1 MQYVMI
7 YLLVGVI
14 LSSVLIAL
22 CLFEPKSKRR
32 WEREFGERA
41 CVAFV
46 ILGVIVTFGW
56 LPILLF
62 TGFFELKG
70 RDENGKRG

>member
-22 CLFEPKSKRR
+22 CLFEQKSKRR
-32 WEREFGERA
+32 WEREFEERA